1 MNLLS
6 GLNEPQR
13 AAVEHENGPLL
24 IFAGAGSGKTRTL
37 THRIAHLVLERGVP
51 AARILAVTF
60 TNKAAREMRERLQE
74 LIGKD
79 ASRLWVG
86 TFHAMSAQ
94 LLRIHGHH
102 IGLDPRFV
110 IFDSDDQLRLI
121 KDIARELDIA
131 SDRYP
136 PARLLGRISDAKNNL
151 QTPQQ
156 CADSAVGPLQKT
168 VARVYAHYQKRL
180 TDAHALDFDDL
191 IGQAVRLLR
200 ESEVSRN
207 YWSDRFLH
215 VLIDEFQDVNQAQF
229 EWAKMLAAKHRNI
242 CVVGDDDQCV
252 APGALVATPDGER
265 AIEDLKVGDE
275 ICGAAGRGTMSEA
288 RVEKVR
294 ARHYEGPLLQIST
307 RGGRQI
313 RLTPHHMCFARL
325 GINRDVHYVYLMYRA
340 DKGYRLG
347 IAVGARSD
355 GRKMVTGLQV
365 RANQEGA
372 DKMWILRVCPSRAEA
387 TFYEQL
393 WAFEFGIPTTVFHVV
408 GRDEMLFTQ
417 PQIDAIYAR
426 IDTRLRAARLM
437 EALNIDASHPHYRPK
452 GLISADKT
460 HRLVVHM
467 TAFGGNAPSLQSPW
481 FRHRV
486 WLNTSCRVLEN
497 QLLKSGIETRPG
509 NRETWRVE
517 RSCAA
522 MERTAHWAQK
532 IARAAGGENGP
543 TEIARWAALSSSDKF
558 AFLPASHLHPT
569 MMVPVENDGVIEDD
583 EITAVETIEYSGPVY
598 DLDVANLHNF
608 CAGGIV
614 VHNSIYAWRGAD
626 VKIILDFEQQY
637 PDAQVIRLEQNYRS
651 TQNILDAAYG
661 VIANNFGRKAKRLWT
676 DTSGGAQLLLHGA
689 ANAQEEAL
697 WVVRQIELLK
707 RERTLNAR
715 DFAILC
721 RVNAQSRPFEEAF
734 MRARLP
740 LKLVGTQRFY
750 DRKEIRDI
758 VSYLKVLY
766 NPNDDLALARVIN
779 VPPRGI
785 GATTVEKL
793 KSIARESGLSL
804 LETILHSGAE
814 VLGRPIDNKLES
826 LRGLIGQLQER
837 LQKADTVVEILESV
851 VYLTDYYEFLRGE
864 KTGNGND
871 RIANV
876 EEFIAAAN
884 DFDER
889 MSEED
894 WTLLETEGG
903 SAPEKAPYLGLFLE
917 SSALESGR
925 ESGSEEDD
933 ATSLMTLHSAKGL
946 EFPIVFMVG
955 MEQGLLPHARA
966 LWGENASTEDLE
978 EERRL
983 CYVGLTRAQ
992 SQAILTYATQRTL
1005 HGRTE
1010 STQPS
1015 QFMDELP
1022 QHLLDKSGLA
1032 RGGSVQSY
1040 ATRWDAPERSRYGPR
1055 ATSGNTPVAN
1065 SASSSAREVTK
1076 SKFSV
1081 GDRVK
1086 HPSFG
1091 EGVVVATSPSG
1102 GASEW
1107 AEVAFLS
1114 EEVGKKKL
1122 AVSFAPLEKL

>member
-37 THRIAHLVLERGVP
+37 THRIAHLVLERGVS
-51 AARILAVTF
+51 ASRILAVTF

-79 ASRLWVG
+79 SSRLWVG

-110 IFDSDDQLRLI
+110 IFDSDDQLRLV
-121 KDIARELDIA
+121 KEIAKELDIS

-151 QTPQQ
+151 QTPAQF
-156 CADSAVGPLQKT
+156 AESAVGPLQKT
-168 VARVYAHYQKRL
+168 TARVYDHYQRRL
-180 TDAHALDFDDL
+180 TAAHALDFDDL

-200 ESEVSRN
+200 ESEESRN
-207 YWSDRFLH
+207 YWSERFLY

-242 CVVGDDDQCV
+242 CVVGDDDQ
-252 APGALVATPDGER
+252 
-265 AIEDLKVGDE
+265 
-275 ICGAAGRGTMSEA
+275 
-288 RVEKVR
+288 
-294 ARHYEGPLLQIST
+294 
-307 RGGRQI
+307 
-313 RLTPHHMCFARL
+313 
-325 GINRDVHYVYLMYRA
+325 
-340 DKGYRLG
+340 
-347 IAVGARSD
+347 
-355 GRKMVTGLQV
+355 
-365 RANQEGA
+365 
-372 DKMWILRVCPSRAEA
+372 
-387 TFYEQL
+387 
-393 WAFEFGIPTTVFHVV
+393 
-408 GRDEMLFTQ
+408 
-417 PQIDAIYAR
+417 
-426 IDTRLRAARLM
+426 
-437 EALNIDASHPHYRPK
+437 
-452 GLISADKT
+452 
-460 HRLVVHM
+460 
-467 TAFGGNAPSLQSPW
+467 
-481 FRHRV
+481 
-486 WLNTSCRVLEN
+486 
-497 QLLKSGIETRPG
+497 
-509 NRETWRVE
+509 
-517 RSCAA
+517 
-522 MERTAHWAQK
+522 
-532 IARAAGGENGP
+532 
-543 TEIARWAALSSSDKF
+543 
-558 AFLPASHLHPT
+558 
-569 MMVPVENDGVIEDD
+569 
-583 EITAVETIEYSGPVY
+583 
-598 DLDVANLHNF
+598 
-608 CAGGIV
+608 
-614 VHNSIYAWRGAD
+614 SIYAWRGAD
-626 VKIILDFEQQY
+626 VKIILDFEHQY

-661 VIANNFGRKAKRLWT
+661 VISNNFGRKAKRLWT
-676 DTSGGAQLLLHGA
+676 DTDGGAQVMLHGA

-697 WVVRQIELLK
+697 WVVRQIELLR
-707 RERTLNAR
+707 RERNLNAS

-766 NPNDDLALARVIN
+766 NPNDDLALTRVIN

-793 KSIARESGLSL
+793 RSIARESGLSL
-804 LETILHSGAE
+804 LETIMHSGPE
-814 VLGRPIDNKLES
+814 VLGRTINLKLET
-826 LRGLIGQLQER
+826 LRQLVTQLQER
-837 LQKADTVVEILESV
+837 LKAADNVVSVLESV
-851 VYLTDYYEFLRGE
+851 IYLTDYYEFLRGE

-876 EEFIAAAN
+876 EEFIAAAG

-894 WTLLETEGG
+894 WSELETEGG
-903 SAPEKAPYLGLFLE
+903 SAIEKAPYLGLFLE

-925 ESGSEEDD
+925 ESGATEDD

-966 LWGENASTEDLE
+966 LWGESASADDLE

-983 CYVGLTRAQ
+983 CYVGLTRAE

-1015 QFMDELP
+1015 QFIDELP
-1022 QHLLDKSGLA
+1022 QNLLDKSGFA

-1055 ATSGNTPVAN
+1055 STTGNTPV
-1065 SASSSAREVTK
+1065 SSSSDSSSARAVVEN
-1076 SKFSV
+1076 KFSV
-1081 GDRVK
+1081 GDKVK
-1086 HPSFG
+1086 HPTFG
-1091 EGVVVATSPSG
+1091 EGIVTATSPSG

-1114 EEVGKKKL
+1114 SEVGKKKL
-1122 AVSFAPLEKL
+1122 AVSFAPLEKM